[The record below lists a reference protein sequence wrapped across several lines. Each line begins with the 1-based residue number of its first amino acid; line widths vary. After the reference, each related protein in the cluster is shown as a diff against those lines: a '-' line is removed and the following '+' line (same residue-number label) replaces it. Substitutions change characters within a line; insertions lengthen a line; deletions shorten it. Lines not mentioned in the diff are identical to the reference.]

1 MRSFRL
7 RYRADNRQQTHQMK
21 IFFNSRH
28 IKLDVK
34 SFVTVGYQD
43 VEFFTDVEQ
52 LRGLVDAFVADE
64 SRPDMC
70 ILADDLNVLS
80 KAFFSLFPIV
90 NAAGGLIH
98 DGDDEYLVIDR
109 KGVPDLPKGKAEQ
122 GEGPVQTAMREVG
135 EETGLKGVNVI
146 DRIQETYHTYYIKDK
161 MVLKR
166 TVWFSMSVPGRPKLT
181 PEAEEGITGA
191 RWVSR
196 SQMKVEA
203 EGTYKSLRDIF
214 LSVSL

>member
-1 MRSFRL
+1 
-7 RYRADNRQQTHQMK
+7 MK
-21 IFFNSRH
+21 IYFNDRH
-28 IKLDVK
+28 IKLDQK
-34 SFVTVGYQD
+34 SFATVGYS
-43 VEFFTDVEQ
+43 DVEQ
-52 LRGLVDAFVADE
+52 YADQEQLRQLVEKFVADE
-64 SRPDMC
+64 SLPNMC
-70 ILADDLNVLS
+70 IVADDFKALT
-80 KAFFSLFPIV
+80 KAFLRLFPVV

-109 KGVPDLPKGKAEQ
+109 RGVPDLPKGKAEQ

-135 EETGLKGVNVI
+135 EETGLMGVNVI
-146 DRIQETYHTYYIKDK
+146 DRIQETYHTYRQGGK

-181 PEAEEGITGA
+181 PEAAEGITGA

-196 SQMKVEA
+196 SQMKSEA
-203 EGTYKSLRDIF
+203 EKTYKSLRDIF

>member
-1 MRSFRL
+1 
-7 RYRADNRQQTHQMK
+7 MK
-21 IFFNSRH
+21 IYFNDRH
-28 IKLDVK
+28 IKLDQK
-34 SFVTVGYQD
+34 SFATVGYS
-43 VEFFTDVEQ
+43 DVEQ
-52 LRGLVDAFVADE
+52 FADAEQLRQLVDQFVADE

-70 ILADDLNVLS
+70 IVADDFKALT
-80 KAFFSLFPIV
+80 KAFMRLFPVV

-109 KGVPDLPKGKAEQ
+109 RGVPDLPKGKAEQ

-135 EETGLKGVNVI
+135 EETGLLGVNVI
-146 DRIQETYHTYYIKDK
+146 DRIQETFHTYRSGGK

-166 TVWFSMSVPGRPKLT
+166 TAWFSMSVPGRPKLT

-196 SQMKVEA
+196 SQMKTEA
-203 EGTYKSLRDIF
+203 EKTYKSLRDIF

>member
-1 MRSFRL
+1 
-7 RYRADNRQQTHQMK
+7 MK
-21 IFFNSRH
+21 IFFNNRH

-34 SFVTVGYQD
+34 SFLTVGYQD
-43 VEFFTDVEQ
+43 VEFFTDADQ
-52 LRGLVDAFVADE
+52 LRSIVDAFVADE
-64 SRPDMC
+64 TRPDMC
-70 ILADDLNVLS
+70 ILADDARTLE
-80 KAFFSLFPIV
+80 KAFMSLFPVV

-109 KGVPDLPKGKAEQ
+109 KGMPDLPKGKAEQ
-122 GEGPVQTAMREVG
+122 GEGPVQTALREVG
-135 EETGLKGVNVI
+135 EETGLLGVNVI
-146 DRIQETYHTYYIKDK
+146 DRIQETYHTYHINDQL
-161 MVLKR
+161 VLKK

-196 SQMKVEA
+196 NQMKAEA
-203 EGTYKSLRDIF
+203 EKTYKSLRDIF

>member
-1 MRSFRL
+1 
-7 RYRADNRQQTHQMK
+7 MK
-21 IFFNSRH
+21 IFFNNRH

-34 SFVTVGYQD
+34 SFLTVGYQD
-43 VEFFTDVEQ
+43 VEFFTDAEQ
-52 LRGLVDAFVADE
+52 LRSIVDAFVADE
-64 SRPDMC
+64 TRPDMC
-70 ILADDLNVLS
+70 ILADDARALE
-80 KAFFSLFPIV
+80 KAFMSLFPVV

-109 KGVPDLPKGKAEQ
+109 KGMPDLPKGKAEQ
-122 GEGPVQTAMREVG
+122 GEGPVQTALREVG
-135 EETGLKGVNVI
+135 EETGLLGVNVI
-146 DRIQETYHTYYIKDK
+146 DRIQETYHTYYIKDQL
-161 MVLKR
+161 VLKK

-196 SQMKVEA
+196 NQMKAEA
-203 EGTYKSLRDIF
+203 EKTYKSPRDIF

>member
-1 MRSFRL
+1 
-7 RYRADNRQQTHQMK
+7 MK
-21 IFFNSRH
+21 IFFNNRH

-52 LRGLVDAFVADE
+52 LRHLVDAFIADE
-64 SRPDMC
+64 EKPDMC
-70 ILADDLNVLS
+70 ILADDARALE
-80 KAFFSLFPIV
+80 KAFLSLFPII

-122 GEGPVQTAMREVG
+122 GEGPVQTALREVG
-135 EETGLKGVNVI
+135 EETGLLGVNVI
-146 DRIQETYHTYYIKDK
+146 DRIQETYHTYYIKDQL
-161 MVLKR
+161 VLKR

-196 SQMKVEA
+196 NQMKAEA
-203 EGTYKSLRDIF
+203 EKTYKSLRDIF
-214 LSVSL
+214 LSISL

>member
-1 MRSFRL
+1 
-7 RYRADNRQQTHQMK
+7 MK
-21 IFFNSRH
+21 IFFNNRH

-34 SFVTVGYQD
+34 NFVTVGYQD

-52 LRGLVDAFVADE
+52 LRHIVDAFIADE
-64 SRPDMC
+64 EKPDMC
-70 ILADDLNVLS
+70 ILADDARALE
-80 KAFFSLFPIV
+80 KAFLSLFPII

-122 GEGPVQTAMREVG
+122 GEGPVQTALREVG
-135 EETGLKGVNVI
+135 EETGLLGVNVI
-146 DRIQETYHTYYIKDK
+146 DRIQETYHTYYIKDQL
-161 MVLKR
+161 VLKR

-196 SQMKVEA
+196 NQMKAEA
-203 EGTYKSLRDIF
+203 EKTYKSLRDIF
-214 LSVSL
+214 LSISL